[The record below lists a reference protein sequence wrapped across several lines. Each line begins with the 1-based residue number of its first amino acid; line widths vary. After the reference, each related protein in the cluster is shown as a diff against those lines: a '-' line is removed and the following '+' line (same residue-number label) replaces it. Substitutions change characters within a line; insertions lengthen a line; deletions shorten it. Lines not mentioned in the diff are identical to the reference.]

1 MLAGWRLKLAPLW
14 VPIAPAIFT
23 GVFCF
28 VIRIVVTNIAD
39 ANVRTGQLSLMW
51 QQAQN
56 SAVQLLPDPVSMAIL
71 VYLMGIVATYW
82 VVGKMLRVKALKE
95 KESRSGVSSE
105 TSDLKREW
113 G

>member
-1 MLAGWRLKLAPLW
+1 MLTGWKLKFAPFW

-39 ANVRTGQLSLMW
+39 ENIRTGQLSLTW

-56 SAVQLLPDPVSMAIL
+56 SVVQFLPDPILMAVL

-82 VVGKMLRVKALKE
+82 IAGKILRARELKE
-95 KESRSGVSSE
+95 NELKSGIHIEISNLE
-105 TSDLKREW
+105 R
-113 G
+113 